1 MSAPPTSRNASI
13 ALRNNSSN
21 QWLEIAADATPPLRR
36 ESLQLSSSAPLSLLY
51 SVAEPIVQIRELTKI
66 YAQGEIQVTALDRI
80 SLDIAAGEFL
90 ALMGPSGSG
99 KSTLLHIIAGVDR
112 PTSGVCLVQGVNVT
126 QLNESELADWRNHN
140 VGFIF
145 QTFNLIPVLT
155 AAENVELP
163 LLLTQLGRAQR
174 RRQVETALEL
184 VGLADRAKHLP
195 RQLSGGQEQRVAI
208 ARALVTDSALIV
220 ADEPTGNLDSHSAHE
235 VLGVLQSLRQD
246 AGKTIILVTH
256 DPKAAAFGTRQ
267 IHLEKGE
274 LMQ

>member
-1 MSAPPTSRNASI
+1 MAAENIVTIRN
-13 ALRNNSSN
+13 
-21 QWLEIAADATPPLRR
+21 
-36 ESLQLSSSAPLSLLY
+36 
-51 SVAEPIVQIRELTKI
+51 LTKI
-66 YAQGEIQVTALDRI
+66 YRQGEIAVTALNHV
-80 SLDIAAGEFL
+80 SLAIAAAEFL

-112 PTSGVCLVQGVNVT
+112 PTSGECLVQGVDVT
-126 QLNESELADWRNHN
+126 KLNESQLADWRNQN

-163 LLLTQLGRAQR
+163 LLLTQLNRSQR
-174 RRQVETALEL
+174 RKQVETALEL
-184 VGLADRAKHLP
+184 VGLSDRAKHLP

-208 ARALVTDSALIV
+208 ARALVTDPKLIV
-220 ADEPTGNLDSHSAHE
+220 ADEPTGNLDSHSAQE
-235 VLGVLQSLRQD
+235 VLGVLQALRRD

-274 LMQ
+274 LSN

>member
-1 MSAPPTSRNASI
+1 M
-13 ALRNNSSN
+13 
-21 QWLEIAADATPPLRR
+21 
-36 ESLQLSSSAPLSLLY
+36 
-51 SVAEPIVQIRELTKI
+51 AEPIVQIRELTKL

-112 PTSGVCLVQGVNVT
+112 PTSGKCLVQGIDVT
-126 QLNESELADWRNHN
+126 RLNESELADWRNHN

-163 LLLTQLGRAQR
+163 LLLTRLSKAQR
-174 RRQVETALEL
+174 REQVKTALEL

-208 ARALVTDSALIV
+208 ARALVTDPALIV
-220 ADEPTGNLDSHSAHE
+220 ADEPTGNLDSHSAND
-235 VLGVLQSLRQD
+235 VLGVLQALRKD
-246 AGKTIILVTH
+246 AGKTIIMVTH

-274 LMQ
+274 LLQ